1 MKGGT
6 FFSKNCHTY
15 SIFVNFSDDFSY
27 SVFTSLKFKFAIFAC
42 LTLPQLSWTVRHYKV
57 RRSSFITM
65 EIISKRD
72 QDLIMHCLVFIKFMV

>member
-15 SIFVNFSDDFSY
+15 SIFVTFSDDFSY

-42 LTLPQLSWTVRHYKV
+42 LTLPQLSWTVRHYKA
-57 RRSSFITM
+57 RRSCFITM
-65 EIISKRD
+65 KIISKRD
-72 QDLIMHCLVFIKFMV
+72 HDLIMPCLGFIKFMV